1 MTAVNARDDSASDLR
16 ASGLLVF
23 PITPELD
30 LSTLEML
37 AGPGVSL
44 VLASSVPQ
52 QLEGVTVHRLPSIHE
67 ADFEA
72 RFLELVER
80 FHVSRI
86 NSPVASVFAHV
97 KKLIERKRLPL
108 TIVGGSP
115 QEKAIAGHRALASR
129 ARRLFAHARAVS
141 DEVKPEH
148 LGRLH
153 ALLMLTRQIY
163 GETNQDKL
171 SAMFAAMANTVPGD
185 VVEIGALAGRSAVAL
200 GYLANLFR
208 VGPVLA
214 VDPWS
219 PAAAI
224 QYDSPALI
232 QELPD
237 AWNLDD
243 VFELFLSNLSLLPPA
258 TANYIRATS
267 IAASERYGRGAS
279 VETPQFG
286 RVAYTGEIS
295 MLHID
300 GNHDLDAVLTDCKLW
315 VPRIKAGG
323 WLILDDYVWAHGGGP
338 HAVGDAMIERY
349 AGSLSQAF
357 VCGKALF
364 MKWSAR
370 PPAGN
375 HLLEGWSPAQSST
388 A

>member
-1 MTAVNARDDSASDLR
+1 
-16 ASGLLVF
+16 
-23 PITPELD
+23 
-30 LSTLEML
+30 ML

-52 QLEGVTVHRLPSIHE
+52 QLDGVTVHRLPSIHE

-141 DEVKPEH
+141 DGVEPEH

-171 SAMFAAMANTVPGD
+171 SAMFAAMASTVPGD

-219 PAAAI
+219 PASAM

-243 VFELFLSNLSLLPPA
+243 VFDLFLSNLALVA
-258 TANYIRATS
+258 AGTANYCARRRLTRQRALS
-267 IAASERYGRGAS
+267 APVSASRRRNSAASP
-279 VETPQFG
+279 T
-286 RVAYTGEIS
+286 
-295 MLHID
+295 
-300 GNHDLDAVLTDCKLW
+300 
-315 VPRIKAGG
+315 
-323 WLILDDYVWAHGGGP
+323 
-338 HAVGDAMIERY
+338 
-349 AGSLSQAF
+349 QARSRS
-357 VCGKALF
+357 CT
-364 MKWSAR
+364 
-370 PPAGN
+370 
-375 HLLEGWSPAQSST
+375 ST
-388 A
+388 ATTIWTPCSPTARSGCPDQGRRLADPGRLRLGARRRPARGRRRDRSSATPATRCPRRSCAARRCSCRWSGRAPRRDRLSTGRRAPPR

>member
-1 MTAVNARDDSASDLR
+1 MTEPAQSAQP
-16 ASGLLVF
+16 AQIEGLLVF
-23 PITPELD
+23 PVTPELD
-30 LSTLEML
+30 LGALEML
-37 AGPGVSL
+37 AGPGVAL

-52 QLEGVTVHRLPSIHE
+52 QLDGVAVHRLPSIHE
-67 ADFEA
+67 ADFEP
-72 RFLELVER
+72 RFLELIER

-97 KKLIERKRLPL
+97 RKLIERRRLRV

-115 QEKAIAGHRALASR
+115 QEKAIAAHRALAAR
-129 ARRLFAHARAVS
+129 ARRLFAHSRAIS
-141 DEVKPEH
+141 DAVGAEH

-171 SAMFAAMANTVPGD
+171 SAMFAAMASTVPGD

-219 PAAAI
+219 PASAI

-243 VFELFLSNLSLLPPA
+243 VFDLFLSNLNLLPPG

-267 IAASERYGRGAS
+267 IAASERYRAGVS
-279 VETPQFG
+279 IETPQFG
-286 RVAYTGEIS
+286 RVAYAGEIS
-295 MLHID
+295 LLHID

-315 VPRIKAGG
+315 VPRIKNGG
-323 WLILDDYVWAHGGGP
+323 WLVLDDYVWAHGSGP
-338 HAVGDAMIERY
+338 HAVGDALIERY
-349 AGSLSQAF
+349 AGSLAQSF

-364 MKWSAR
+364 MKWSTR

-375 HLLEGWSPAQSST
+375 PGLLEGWAPAGS
-388 A
+388 